1 MNIQQLSANIDEKL
15 AQLDRQIN
23 ALQKLKPS
31 TENPEQNAAD
41 IEALEQLRRKL
52 LKSRD
57 IAWRAHKLQKDG
69 DEKLMRQKRWLG
81 IGLCLISGI
90 GLLAIAGTIFLR

>member
-15 AQLDRQIN
+15 AQLDRQIR
-23 ALQKLKPS
+23 ALEKSKPTS
-31 TENPEQNAAD
+31 DNPEQNKAD
-41 IEALEQLRRKL
+41 IQALEQLRRKL

-81 IGLCLISGI
+81 IGLCVVSGV
-90 GLLAIAGTIFLR
+90 GLLAIAVTVFLR